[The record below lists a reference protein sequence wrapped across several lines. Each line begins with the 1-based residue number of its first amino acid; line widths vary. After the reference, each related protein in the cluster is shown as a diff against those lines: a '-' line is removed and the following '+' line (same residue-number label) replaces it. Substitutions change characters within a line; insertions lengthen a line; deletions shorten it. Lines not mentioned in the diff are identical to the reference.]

1 MTVSKMTDIVMTT
14 WNRPEIT
21 YQVIRTLAKN
31 TTTPSRLIVVDNG
44 SEEDMQDELIKMNES
59 GLIDKLILLENNI
72 GLEPAKN
79 IGLKEVESEYFIS
92 TDNDC
97 LPMKPDKDGDW
108 LSKLIDLMERHK
120 QYAAISCRT
129 QVMIGTGNIFDGKE
143 EFDIIQFPWPGG
155 SLRIMRTDLVKRV
168 GGWNDNIKS
177 RGNEERYICGELHK
191 LGWETGFAVR
201 VKCYHMFGN
210 GNWGYLVP
218 PEEHGHNPVCHPA
231 IQNGD
236 DEEEIEKWLS

>member
-1 MTVSKMTDIVMTT
+1 MVT

-21 YQVIRTLAKN
+21 YLVIRTLAKN
-31 TTTPSRLIVVDNG
+31 TKTPSRLIVVDNG
-44 SEEDMQDELIKMNES
+44 SDEDMQDELMKMRDN

-79 IGLKEVESEYFIS
+79 VGLKEVESKYFIS

-97 LPMKPDKDGDW
+97 LPMKPDEEGDW
-108 LSKLIDLMERHK
+108 LSKLVNLMELHK
-120 QYAAISCRT
+120 QYAAIACRT
-129 QVMIGTGNIFDGKE
+129 QVMIGTGNIFDKKE
-143 EFDIIQFPWPGG
+143 DWDIVQFPWPGG
-155 SLRIMRTDLVKRV
+155 SLRIMRTSEVKMV

-201 VKCYHMFGN
+201 VKTYHMFGK
-210 GNWGYLVP
+210 GNWGYLSELEP
-218 PEEHGHNPVCHPA
+218 SEHGHNPVCHPA

-236 DEEEIEKWLS
+236 DENDLKEYI